1 MVSLAGVEGSLV
13 RVDCLVPIG
22 VGVTGMCWWVGVF
35 GGVAPGGR
43 PGHSS
48 SRSTRPSWVSVQLGH
63 PLVGGA
69 YPLRRPLVGDVWRL
83 LVGRGVI
90 ARTLLVRD
98 SSTVPRAG
106 HRTAGLLA
114 GACAAGLDGRE
125 PVRWSCNGGGLD
137 SKDVPAGS

>member
-63 PLVGGA
+63 PTCG
-69 YPLRRPLVGDVWRL
+69 RRLSVE
-83 LVGRGVI
+83 
-90 ARTLLVRD
+90 A
-98 SSTVPRAG
+98 
-106 HRTAGLLA
+106 
-114 GACAAGLDGRE
+114 
-125 PVRWSCNGGGLD
+125 
-137 SKDVPAGS
+137 PAGWGCLAATCW